1 LTPSPST
8 PAAGHTTSR
17 AMQRTKEMNINLGKM
32 RTITRLRRMMNR
44 KMKMRVKKSQR
55 KIMMR

>member
-1 LTPSPST
+1 
-8 PAAGHTTSR
+8 
-17 AMQRTKEMNINLGKM
+17 MQRTKEMNISLGKM

-44 KMKMRVKKSQR
+44 KMGVRKSRR